1 MLAMIDQYRKELLKV
16 NGFAAST
23 VETYTI
29 SIKAF
34 CNFAKNE
41 LKTDPVKV
49 NGPQLLQWIMVLK
62 NTGIGSSRLEI
73 HHYALKSFFTFLQKT
88 GDNPSNPAET
98 LPRLITRRRQRT
110 KPISTQ
116 EAFTLLDSFDQ
127 STWHGLRNY
136 TMVALFWA
144 LGLRTSE
151 LTGLKSRDFEIG
163 HGKRIGLLRIRGKN
177 KKQRALFVVDRLFDE
192 LTRYLAHPNAPN
204 KKHNPLFQADTKTTA
219 ISNNRVQ
226 RMVKDQ
232 AKKAGISTNVTPRVL
247 RHAFAT
253 EMYHQN
259 IPLSAIQA
267 MMGHDSIADT
277 SIYIHVSDKLKQ
289 IALDTILISRR
300 LSWQ

>member
-1 MLAMIDQYRKELLKV
+1 MIAIIDLYRKELLKV

-23 VETYTI
+23 VETYTL

-34 CNFAKNE
+34 CRFAKNE
-41 LKTDPVKV
+41 LQTDPVNV
-49 NGPQLLQWIMVLK
+49 NGPKLLKWIQYLK
-62 NTGIGSSRLEI
+62 NTGIGHSRIEN
-73 HHYALKSFFTFLQKT
+73 HHYALKSFFAFLKKS
-88 GDNPSNPAET
+88 GNIPSNPAEV
-98 LPRLITRRRQRT
+98 LPLLITRRRQIT

-116 EAFTLLDSFDQ
+116 DAFKLLDSFDQ

-136 TMVALFWA
+136 TMVAVLWA

-151 LTGLKSRDFEIG
+151 LTGLKVRSFETG
-163 HGKRIGLLRIRGKN
+163 HGKRTGLLRVRGKN
-177 KKQRALFVVDRLFDE
+177 KKQRALFVVDRLFDK
-192 LTRYLAHPNAPN
+192 LTRYLAHPKAPN
-204 KKHNPLFQADTKTTA
+204 KKHAPLFQADTKTTA

-226 RMVKDQ
+226 RIVKDQ
-232 AKKAGISTNVTPRVL
+232 AKKAGIIAGVTPRML
-247 RHAFAT
+247 RHSFAT

-259 IPLSAIQA
+259 VPLSAIQA

-289 IALDTILISRR
+289 LALDQIFISRR